1 MRCYKVEAAGVVV
14 AKSAD
19 KLPRGWSASVA
30 DAYERAIAGELET
43 QAKLAGAFE
52 AAAERVR
59 RLREAMVREVLG
71 A

>member
-1 MRCYKVEAAGVVV
+1 MRVYKVEAPGIVV

-19 KLPRGWSASVA
+19 KLPRGWSPTVE
-30 DAYERAIAGELET
+30 DAYERAIAAGLEEQT
-43 QAKLAGAFE
+43 AAAAAFE

-71 A
+71 